1 MKSEVRLEEDLLT
14 ELAYLRQRVAELEAR
29 EAEREQASRELSHRV
44 AESAA
49 LQATLLDITAEPD
62 LPTLLHAIVER
73 AVRLLDGTAGGLY
86 LCDPQRQEVRCVVS
100 YNTPHDYTG
109 VTLEY
114 GEGAA
119 GKVAATGK
127 PLIIDDYR
135 AWEGR
140 DTIFEK
146 DQPFTAI
153 VSTPMIWQERV
164 TGVIHVLHDVETRR
178 FNQEDLDLLSAFA
191 NQASVA
197 VENTRLLEKE
207 REQRELA
214 EALRQVGIALSTT
227 LDFETILDRLLDQIA
242 RVVPYDAA
250 SVMVVK
256 DGHSHVARSHGY
268 EQFGAQVARDV
279 ASLSFDIATTANL
292 RRMSETG
299 RPMVIPDTEAYPD
312 WVIVQALA
320 HLLSWAGAPIL
331 VEGQVVAFFS
341 LDKLERNFYQPAHA
355 ERLAAFAGQAA
366 IAIHNAR
373 LFQESQRKTQEL
385 AALYDTAV
393 VISGVLE
400 SDALLARLYEQVQQL
415 MGPDGFGVFLYHA
428 DSNELEIT
436 LAMEQGQEVPGA
448 VGMRLPLD
456 EGGLTGWML
465 RTGQPLLV
473 GDMHVDPLPVAPRHL
488 TQPPARSWLGVPLVA
503 RERLMGAVSVQSSK
517 PHAFSDADRR
527 FLESIAAPIAIAFE
541 SAWLFAETRR
551 QAEQLETLQQVSQDL
566 VTLRDL
572 DSLLHQITE
581 RAIQLLGGNAGG
593 IYLYDPDHDILEWSV
608 KIGEEVARPGIRLE
622 RGEGLAGRVWLTGEP
637 LSIDNY
643 HTWSGK
649 SPQWSDL
656 PAAALG
662 VPIQR
667 CDEFLGVLVILADKA
682 RRRFSPQDIALLSQ
696 FATHSAIAI
705 ENARLFSKAQ
715 QELAER
721 MQAEVALR
729 EGEQRYR
736 QLVQHAPAG
745 IYEIDY
751 NSGKLLSVN
760 DVMCEYTGYS
770 REEFLSMSLAD
781 LLTKE
786 GQELFAERQ
795 RRARSGEL
803 VPEVAEYQI
812 KGKADRVFWVM
823 LNVKL
828 EYDDQG
834 VPTKAT
840 VVAHDITERR
850 RLEEQYRQAQ
860 KMEAIG
866 LLAGGIAHDFNNL
879 LTAINGFT
887 ELMQFQLSPQD
898 PLQET
903 LERILSEGRRGAGL
917 VSQLLAFSRKQII
930 EPKVLD
936 LNAVVAAM
944 DNMLWRIIG
953 EHIEIRTDLA
963 SDLWPVKLDPTQIEQ
978 VIINLTVNARDAMP
992 QGGQLI
998 IQTSNLAWDDE
1009 DVSSYL
1015 DLKPADYVAL
1025 TIRDTGMGMTEEVK
1039 GRLFQPFFTTK
1050 GVGKGTGLGLATVYG
1065 IVKQNGGDIQ
1075 VYSEEGQGTTF
1086 RIYLPR
1092 SYEAAPTAR
1101 HRSGWPQEAAV
1112 DGETILLVEDDASVR
1127 EVARIVLEK
1136 QGYTVLEASSGPEA
1150 LRVAASYGGY
1160 IHLLLTDVVM
1170 PTMDGRALA
1179 VQLVECYPNLKTLF
1193 MSGHTDDIIVRHG
1206 ALEPG
1211 MLFLQ
1216 KPFSALELN
1225 RKVRAALAS

>member
-1 MKSEVRLEEDLLT
+1 MESEARLDEELIT
-14 ELAYLRQRVAELEAR
+14 EVAYLRQQVAELEAC
-29 EAEREQASRELSHRV
+29 EAERVRASQELSHRS

-49 LQATLLDITAEPD
+49 LQATLLDITAESD
-62 LPTLLHAIVER
+62 LTTLLHAIVER
-73 AVRLLDGTAGGLY
+73 AVQLLGGTAGGLY

-100 YNTPHDYTG
+100 YNTLHDYTG
-109 VTLEY
+109 VTLKY

-119 GKVAATGK
+119 GKVAATGQ

-135 AWEGR
+135 AWSGR
-140 DTIFEK
+140 DAAFEK

-153 VSTPMIWQERV
+153 VSTPMLWQDRV
-164 TGVIHVLHDVETRR
+164 MGVIHVLHDVETRR

-191 NQASVA
+191 NQAAVA
-197 VENTRLLEKE
+197 VEITRLLEKE

-256 DGHSHVARSHGY
+256 EGYSQVARSRGY

-279 ASLSFDIATTANL
+279 AGLSFEIATTANL
-292 RRMSETG
+292 RRMAETG
-299 RPMVIPDTEAYPD
+299 RPMVIPDIEAYPD
-312 WVIVQALA
+312 WVCVQALA

-341 LDKLERNFYQPAHA
+341 LDKLERNFYQPVHA

-373 LFQESQRKTQEL
+373 LFQESQRQTQEL

-393 VISGVLE
+393 AIGGVLE
-400 SDALLARLYEQVQQL
+400 SEALLARLYDQVQQL
-415 MGPDGFGVFLYHA
+415 MAPDSFGVFLYHA
-428 DSNELEIT
+428 DSNELEIA
-436 LAMEQGQEVPGA
+436 LATEHGQEVPAA
-448 VGMRLPLD
+448 VGTRLPLHQ
-456 EGGLTGWML
+456 GGLTGWML
-465 RTGQPLLV
+465 RTGQPLLIK
-473 GDMHVDPLPVAPRHL
+473 DMQVDPLPVTPRHL
-488 TQPPARSWLGVPLVA
+488 TQPAARSWLGVPLVA

-527 FLESIAAPIAIAFE
+527 FLESIAAPIAIALE
-541 SAWLFAETRR
+541 SAWLFAETRC

-572 DSLLHQITE
+572 DPLLHQIAE

-593 IYLYDPDHDILEWSV
+593 IYLYDPDHDVLEWSV

-649 SPQWSDL
+649 SSQWPDL
-656 PAAALG
+656 PVAALG
-662 VPIQR
+662 VPIQY
-667 CDEFLGVLVILADKA
+667 CDEFLGVLVILDDRA
-682 RRRFSPQDIALLSQ
+682 RRRFSPQNATLLSQ
-696 FATHSAIAI
+696 FATQSAIAI
-705 ENARLFSKAQ
+705 ENARLFSQAQ
-715 QELAER
+715 QELTER
-721 MQAEVALR
+721 MQAEMALR
-729 EGEQRYR
+729 ASEQRYR

-751 NSGKLLSVN
+751 KSGKLLSVN

-781 LLTKE
+781 LLIKE
-786 GQELFAERQ
+786 GQELFADRQ
-795 RRARSGEL
+795 GRALAGEL
-803 VPEVAEYQI
+803 VPDVAEYQV
-812 KGKADRVFWVM
+812 KGKGDRVFWVM
-823 LNVKL
+823 LNVNL
-828 EYDDQG
+828 MYDDQG

-860 KMEAIG
+860 KMEAVG

-887 ELMQFQLSPQD
+887 ELMQHQLSPQD
-898 PLQET
+898 PLQEI
-903 LERILSEGRRGAGL
+903 LERILSAGRRGAEL

-930 EPKVLD
+930 EPKVLE

-944 DNMLWRIIG
+944 DNMLSRMMG
-953 EHIEIRTDLA
+953 EHIDIQTDLA
-963 SDLWPVKLDPTQIEQ
+963 SDLWLVKLDPIQVEQ
-978 VIINLTVNARDAMP
+978 VIINLALNARDAMP

-998 IQTSNLAWDDE
+998 MQTSNLAWGGQ
-1009 DVSSYL
+1009 DVSSSL
-1015 DLKPADYVAL
+1015 DLKPGDYVTL

-1039 GRLFQPFFTTK
+1039 RRLFQPFFTTK

-1086 RIYLPR
+1086 RICLPR
-1092 SYEAAPTAR
+1092 SYEAAPVAT
-1101 HRSGWPQEAAV
+1101 HRPGWPQEKAV
-1112 DGETILLVEDDASVR
+1112 AGETILLVEDDASVR

-1136 QGYTVLEASSGPEA
+1136 QGYTVLEASSGPQA
-1150 LRVAASYGGY
+1150 LRLAANHGGY

-1170 PTMDGRALA
+1170 PAMGGDALA
-1179 VQLVECYPNLKTLF
+1179 ARLLEYYPNLKILF
-1193 MSGHTDDIIVRHG
+1193 MSGHTDDTIVRHG
-1206 ALEPG
+1206 VLEPG
-1211 MLFLQ
+1211 TLFLQ
-1216 KPFSALELN
+1216 KPFSALELD
-1225 RKVRAALAS
+1225 RKVRAALES